1 MTYEQED
8 KSLGIVL
15 HILKSKENAE
25 NENMIGGR
33 CNLNKVSVIGL
44 GPMGTAL
51 AKAFLKNRNHVTIWN
66 RTKEKAEALVQEG
79 AVLAPSLA
87 SAISASTTTII
98 CVANYEIADS
108 MLSTKEVT
116 SVLAGRTLIQ
126 LSTGTPQEARN
137 SENGIRKYGAE
148 YLDGAIQ
155 AWPSHIGQPN
165 TTILFS
171 GSNAVFQRNEQILK
185 NIAGNLVY
193 MGESVGSASAQA
205 LAVVSYLLGTWFG
218 FAHGAHILESEGL
231 PVDSFGHL
239 IESIAPLLGAEAK
252 HQGKV
257 IQNSNFENPES
268 SLKTSLDSVERLVQQ
283 AHEAGINADYPSFA
297 IPIMKQA
304 LAAGFG
310 NEEVSSIIK
319 ILRNHK

>member
-1 MTYEQED
+1 M
-8 KSLGIVL
+8 
-15 HILKSKENAE
+15 
-25 NENMIGGR
+25 
-33 CNLNKVSVIGL
+33 NKVTVIGL

-51 AKAFLKNRNHVTIWN
+51 SKALLKSGNHVTIWN
-66 RTKEKAEALVQEG
+66 RTKEKAEVLVQEG
-79 AVLAPSLA
+79 AVLASSVA
-87 SAISASTTTII
+87 SAIGASTTIII

-108 MLSTKEVT
+108 LLNTEDVT
-116 SVLAGRTLIQ
+116 PVLAGRTLIQ

-137 SENGIRKYGAE
+137 SENWIRNYKAE

-155 AWPSHIGQPN
+155 AWPSHIGLPD

-171 GSNAVFQRNEQILK
+171 GSSNVFQQNEQLLK

-193 MGESVGSASAQA
+193 MGESIGSASAQA

-239 IESIAPLLGAEAK
+239 IEAIAPLLGAEAK

-257 IQNSNFENPES
+257 IENNKFENPES
-268 SLKTSLDSVERLVQQ
+268 SLQTSLDSVERLVQQ
-283 AHEAGINADYPSFA
+283 AHEAGINADYPLFA

-304 LAAGFG
+304 LANGFG

-319 ILRNHK
+319 ILRNNN